1 MQFFVTLIVDRLTR
15 PPAELESAMT
25 EFVEDELQA
34 GRFVISAGLGSHVDG
49 VRVELSSSGVQQGEA
64 RSPVQGF
71 AVVEA
76 PSFEDAVDLASRILR
91 LHQQYVPDWTG
102 SCEVRPIVTHCL
114 P

>member
-34 GRFVISAGLGSHVDG
+34 GRVVLSAGLGSHADG
-49 VRVELSSSGVQQGEA
+49 VRVAHSSSGVRQGEA
-64 RSPVQGF
+64 RSPVDGF

-76 PSFEDAVDLASRILR
+76 PSFKDAVDLASRILR
-91 LHQQYVPDWTG
+91 LHLRYVPDWTG